1 MSDRATDA
9 VVVAVARTPFGRFEG
24 GLKNIVAPR
33 LGALAINEALS
44 RASLAPD
51 QVDAVYSGVG
61 MMASALLTPVRQA
74 VLFSNLPET
83 TPSASI
89 DRACCSGMTAIG
101 LAMKDI
107 RCGEAKALIC
117 GGFEFSKQ
125 HSDPVAQAAWPAHRR
140 RLRHR
145 SSAYARADC

>member
-74 VLFSNLPET
+74 VLFFK
-83 TPSASI
+83 PSGDHAFCIHRSCLLLGNDG
-89 DRACCSGMTAIG
+89 DRAGDEGHTLRRGKGAD
-101 LAMKDI
+101 LW
-107 RCGEAKALIC
+107 RVRV
-117 GGFEFSKQ
+117 SKQ

>member
-9 VVVAVARTPFGRFEG
+9 LVVAVARTPFARFEG

-89 DRACCSGMTAIG
+89 DRAGDEG
-101 LAMKDI
+101 
-107 RCGEAKALIC
+107 
-117 GGFEFSKQ
+117 
-125 HSDPVAQAAWPAHRR
+125 HSLRR
-140 RLRHR
+140 G
-145 SSAYARADC
+145 